1 MTAFED
7 LYFNAPDGLRLHV
20 LAAGT
25 GATRLGT
32 SARLPAIC
40 LPGLARTAE
49 DFREVMQALS
59 SDAQSPRRVLALDS
73 RGRGKSERDPNPANY
88 SVPVE
93 LADLLAVLAAAGIE
107 RAIFVGTSRGGILTM
122 ALTAAKPGAIAGA
135 VLNDIGPVLDMAGLL
150 RIKGYVGKLP
160 KPASMA
166 DAAAVLKRT
175 LGSQFPGL
183 SDDEWRLYARRSFV
197 ETAAG
202 IEVNYDPKISPL
214 AQGYRRLRAGADD
227 VAAVR
232 RARARAPD
240 ADPRRAFGLA
250 LARDGR
256 GNAEA
261 PARHGTGRGA
271 GPGPRAACSPT
282 GRPSR
287 GFAISPRAA
296 TRTDPCP

>member
-1 MTAFED
+1 MEFED
-7 LYFNAPDGLRLHV
+7 LYFNAPDGLRLHA

-25 GATRLGT
+25 GGAT
-32 SARLPAIC
+32 RLPAIC

-49 DFREVMQALS
+49 DFREVMQALGN
-59 SDAQSPRRVLALDS
+59 DARSPRRVFALDS

-93 LADLLAVLAAAGIE
+93 LADLLAVLTAAGIE
-107 RAIFVGTSRGGILTM
+107 RAIFIGTSRGGILTM
-122 ALTAAKPGAIAGA
+122 ALTAARKNVIAGA

-166 DAAAVLKRT
+166 DAAALLKRT

-202 IEVNYDPKISPL
+202 IEVNYDPKISTWLKDIDASVPAPTMWPLFDGL
-214 AQGYRRLRAGADD
+214 AQARLMLIRGEHSDLLSLATAAEMRTRRPDMELVAVPGQGHAPLLADRPT
-227 VAAVR
+227 VTRIRNFAVSC
-232 RARARAPD
+232 D
-240 ADPRRAFGLA
+240 K
-250 LARDGR
+250 
-256 GNAEA
+256 
-261 PARHGTGRGA
+261 H
-271 GPGPRAACSPT
+271 
-282 GRPSR
+282 
-287 GFAISPRAA
+287 
-296 TRTDPCP
+296 

>member
-1 MTAFED
+1 MQFED
-7 LYFNAPDGLRLHV
+7 LYFTAPDGLRLHV
-20 LAAGT
+20 AAAGPR
-25 GATRLGT
+25 AT
-32 SARLPAIC
+32 ARLPAFC

-49 DFREVMQALS
+49 DFREVMQALAG
-59 SDAQSPRRVLALDS
+59 DAQAPRRVFALNS

-93 LADLLAVLAAAGIE
+93 LADLLAVLTAAGIE

-160 KPASMA
+160 KPASLA
-166 DAAAVLKRT
+166 DAANVLKRT

-202 IEVNYDPKISPL
+202 IEVNYDPKISTWLKDIDASVPAPEMWHLFDGL
-214 AQGYRRLRAGADD
+214 AQARLMLIRGEHSDLLSLATVAQMRKRRPDMELAEVPGQGHAPLLADRAT
-227 VAAVR
+227 VAR
-232 RARARAPD
+232 I
-240 ADPRRAFGLA
+240 
-250 LARDGR
+250 RDF
-256 GNAEA
+256 
-261 PARHGTGRGA
+261 
-271 GPGPRAACSPT
+271 AASC
-282 GRPSR
+282 
-287 GFAISPRAA
+287 
-296 TRTDPCP
+296 DKN

>member
-20 LAAGT
+20 LAAGPGT
-25 GATRLGT
+25 TRFGTAT
-32 SARLPAIC
+32 RLPAIC

-49 DFREVMQALS
+49 DFREVMQELS
-59 SDAQSPRRVLALDS
+59 NDAQSPRRVFALDS

-93 LADLLAVLAAAGIE
+93 LADLLAVLTAAGSE
-107 RAIFVGTSRGGILTM
+107 RAIFIGTSRGGILTM

-166 DAAAVLKRT
+166 DAAIVLKRT

-202 IEVNYDPKISPL
+202 IEVNYDPKISHWL
-214 AQGYRRLRAGADD
+214 KDI
-227 VAAVR
+227 
-232 RARARAPD
+232 
-240 ADPRRAFGLA
+240 DPSVPPPTMWPQFDGLA
-250 LARDGR
+250 HAPVMLIHGEHSDLLSLATV
-256 GNAEA
+256 AEMRKRRPDMELVEVPGQGHA
-261 PARHGTGRGA
+261 PLLADRATVARIREF
-271 GPGPRAACSPT
+271 AASC
-282 GRPSR
+282 
-287 GFAISPRAA
+287 
-296 TRTDPCP
+296 DKN